1 MYVERQFKIT
11 TFPMKCLMLV
21 QDDHLILRGGG
32 GGWQIW
38 SGHIIIL
45 ITGSARKFISRLTEV
60 RLLVFIFNCNNFFEK
75 AIKKGVS
82 ARVV

>member
-32 GGWQIW
+32 GRLANLVRTYYYFDHGLGQKIYFQVNRGQIT
-38 SGHIIIL
+38 SIYFQL
-45 ITGSARKFISRLTEV
+45 QQ
-60 RLLVFIFNCNNFFEK
+60 FFEK